1 MRPIQLTMQAFG
13 PYAQRTELDFA
24 KLKEQNIFVITGPT
38 GAGKTTIFDAIC
50 YALYGK
56 ATGER
61 SEKGLRSDFVQEEEH
76 LITEVIFRFAVRGKV
91 YEVKRQPAQ
100 RLLKKSGQGFKEGAH
115 EAELRCVEHDSFA
128 PLSKLKEVDEKIQ
141 EILGLDYEQFRKIVM
156 IPQGEFRRFLN
167 APTAEKQ
174 QILRQLFGTAFYE
187 QVQKELSS
195 RGRKLEQDYQQ
206 QKKQLEQDL
215 KRIHTGQN
223 AALQQA
229 IQTGDSNSVLTEL
242 EQHLTA
248 SQQQLQQLEI
258 QNQQISE
265 QQQQLQ
271 QELERQAVF
280 RNSSGSWS
288 NCAESSS
295 CWSSSVRRW
304 SRNSSSLRRQRKP
317 VCWNRQPRVASS
329 RRSRWPSRNDSCNNS
344 SNSSK
349 GHSSRLCMDAS
360 GPRLP
365 TDWRSSRNS

>member
-24 KLKEQNIFVITGPT
+24 RLKEQNIFVITGPT

-100 RLLKKSGQGFKEGAH
+100 RLPKRSGQGFKEGAH

-128 PLSKLKEVDEKIQ
+128 PLSKLKEVDEKVQ

-174 QILRQLFGTAFYE
+174 QILRQLFGTAFY
-187 QVQKELSS
+187 
-195 RGRKLEQDYQQ
+195 
-206 QKKQLEQDL
+206 
-215 KRIHTGQN
+215 
-223 AALQQA
+223 
-229 IQTGDSNSVLTEL
+229 
-242 EQHLTA
+242 
-248 SQQQLQQLEI
+248 
-258 QNQQISE
+258 
-265 QQQQLQ
+265 
-271 QELERQAVF
+271 
-280 RNSSGSWS
+280 
-288 NCAESSS
+288 
-295 CWSSSVRRW
+295 
-304 SRNSSSLRRQRKP
+304 
-317 VCWNRQPRVASS
+317 
-329 RRSRWPSRNDSCNNS
+329 
-344 SNSSK
+344 
-349 GHSSRLCMDAS
+349 
-360 GPRLP
+360 
-365 TDWRSSRNS
+365 